1 MRCPSDIF
9 DFETTEEVKP
19 LDKGIIGQ
27 DRVVKAAHFG
37 LRVKSPGYNLF
48 FVGLTGTGR
57 TTYARKIAHEVAL
70 TDPTP
75 YDWCYVYNFKNPSRP
90 IALFF
95 PPGKGRE
102 FVEDIRELL
111 EELKVRIPKAFEGEE
126 FEAKKR
132 SVLKELQEEV
142 NRLMEALN
150 REAEL
155 LGFALKRTPTGFINV
170 PLIDGREM
178 TQEEFNALPPEK
190 KKELE
195 ARSLELH
202 ERTMQV
208 MKEVQKLER
217 ETRAKMKRLER
228 ELCVFVIGGLFK
240 DLKEKYI
247 DLPKV
252 VAFLED
258 MMEDVVDHLHDFL
271 ATAEGE
277 EAPKKHHPSFDRY
290 RVNLLVDNSRLQG
303 APVVFESNPTYYNLV
318 GKLEY
323 EQRMGF
329 LVTDFTKIKAGA
341 IHRANGG
348 YLILNVTDV
357 LRNFGAWD
365 ALKRVLKTG
374 EIRIENIA
382 EHVGLIPMSGLVPEP
397 IPVKV
402 KVLLIGSPLIYHL
415 LSIFDEDFK
424 KLFKIK
430 VDFDIDM
437 ERNEE
442 NVRDVCAFIS
452 SYCREEGLLHCDKT
466 ALAALIDYSSE
477 LAEDQKKL
485 TTRFSEIIPI
495 LVEADAWA
503 RMDGSRYIT
512 ATHVK
517 RAIEEKNYRENKY
530 EERLKEM
537 FARDQI
543 IVETD
548 GKRVGQINGLAI
560 INLGDYTFGKPSRIT
575 ATVHLGQRGVVNIER
590 ESRMSGKI
598 HDKGVMILSNYMA
611 SRYAKDFSLTLS
623 ASICFEQ
630 LYEGVE
636 GDSASAAELYALL
649 SAISEI
655 PLRQDIAITGSVD
668 QKGNIQPIG
677 GVNKK
682 IAGFFDFC
690 KIRGLTGK
698 QGVIIPYRNKENLML
713 REDIVEA
720 VKRGEFHIY
729 AIKTIDEGIEILTG
743 LKPEDFHR
751 EVERKLKEMAEVL
764 KEWGRRKD
772 EKNERKEEE

>member
-1 MRCPSDIF
+1 R
-9 DFETTEEVKP
+9 
-19 LDKGIIGQ
+19 
-27 DRVVKAAHFG
+27 
-37 LRVKSPGYNLF
+37 
-48 FVGLTGTGR
+48 
-57 TTYARKIAHEVAL
+57 
-70 TDPTP
+70 
-75 YDWCYVYNFKNPSRP
+75 
-90 IALFF
+90 
-95 PPGKGRE
+95 
-102 FVEDIRELL
+102 
-111 EELKVRIPKAFEGEE
+111 
-126 FEAKKR
+126 
-132 SVLKELQEEV
+132 
-142 NRLMEALN
+142 
-150 REAEL
+150 
-155 LGFALKRTPTGFINV
+155 
-170 PLIDGREM
+170 
-178 TQEEFNALPPEK
+178 
-190 KKELE
+190 
-195 ARSLELH
+195 
-202 ERTMQV
+202 
-208 MKEVQKLER
+208 
-217 ETRAKMKRLER
+217 
-228 ELCVFVIGGLFK
+228 
-240 DLKEKYI
+240 
-247 DLPKV
+247 
-252 VAFLED
+252 
-258 MMEDVVDHLHDFL
+258 
-271 ATAEGE
+271 
-277 EAPKKHHPSFDRY
+277 
-290 RVNLLVDNSRLQG
+290 
-303 APVVFESNPTYYNLV
+303 
-318 GKLEY
+318 
-323 EQRMGF
+323 
-329 LVTDFTKIKAGA
+329 
-341 IHRANGG
+341 
-348 YLILNVTDV
+348 
-357 LRNFGAWD
+357 
-365 ALKRVLKTG
+365 
-374 EIRIENIA
+374 
-382 EHVGLIPMSGLVPEP
+382 
-397 IPVKV
+397 
-402 KVLLIGSPLIYHL
+402 
-415 LSIFDEDFK
+415 
-424 KLFKIK
+424 
-430 VDFDIDM
+430 
-437 ERNEE
+437 
-442 NVRDVCAFIS
+442 
-452 SYCREEGLLHCDKT
+452 
-466 ALAALIDYSSE
+466 
-477 LAEDQKKL
+477 KL

-512 ATHVK
+512 ATHVR

-548 GKRVGQINGLAI
+548 GKKVGQINGLAI

-611 SRYAKDFSLTLS
+611 SRYAKDFPLTLS

-668 QKGNIQPIG
+668 QKGNFQPIG

-772 EKNERKEEE
+772 EKNEREEEE